1 MKFID
6 EAVIEVHA
14 GNGGDGS
21 ASFRREK
28 YVPRGGPDGGD
39 GGAGGSILA
48 VADRNINTLI
58 EYRYARIHR
67 ARNGDRGHG
76 SDCYGRGADDVVLRF
91 PVGTVISDRDTG
103 ALVADLDTHGQQVM
117 LAKGGRGGLGNLHF
131 KSSTNRAPRHKTPG
145 WPGEARKLK
154 LELRVLADVGLL
166 GMPNAGKST
175 LIAAIS
181 NARPKIA
188 DYPFTTLVPN
198 LGVVRYSN
206 RPGRDDA
213 GTEFVVAD
221 IPGLIEGAAEGRGLG
236 HSFLKHVEYARVL
249 CVLLDMAPTA
259 EQSPE
264 AQLAI
269 LLGELGGYQ
278 PALLDRPRIVIGSRS
293 DMATDA
299 TLPGGVLPVSSFT
312 REGLSGLVATMAQ
325 YVDAARREEVI
336 SHSREIVVHR
346 PVVDTVRVERR
357 PNGEWQ
363 VLGRAALR
371 AVRFQDLTNDEA
383 LEEVTRRLKEIG
395 VDRLLTRAGALDGDV
410 VTIGQLTF
418 EWYRDATTA
427 GLDRAGHHR
436 ATRRER
442 LARQGRLEDIDDE

>member
-1 MKFID
+1 ML
-6 EAVIEVHA
+6 
-14 GNGGDGS
+14 
-21 ASFRREK
+21 FR
-28 YVPRGGPDGGD
+28 
-39 GGAGGSILA
+39 S
-48 VADRNINTLI
+48 
-58 EYRYARIHR
+58 
-67 ARNGDRGHG
+67 
-76 SDCYGRGADDVVLRF
+76 
-91 PVGTVISDRDTG
+91 
-103 ALVADLDTHGQQVM
+103 
-117 LAKGGRGGLGNLHF
+117 
-131 KSSTNRAPRHKTPG
+131 
-145 WPGEARKLK
+145 
-154 LELRVLADVGLL
+154 
-166 GMPNAGKST
+166 
-175 LIAAIS
+175 
-181 NARPKIA
+181 
-188 DYPFTTLVPN
+188 
-198 LGVVRYSN
+198 
-206 RPGRDDA
+206 
-213 GTEFVVAD
+213 
-221 IPGLIEGAAEGRGLG
+221 
-236 HSFLKHVEYARVL
+236 
-249 CVLLDMAPTA
+249 
-259 EQSPE
+259 
-264 AQLAI
+264 
-269 LLGELGGYQ
+269 
-278 PALLDRPRIVIGSRS
+278 
-293 DMATDA
+293 
-299 TLPGGVLPVSSFT
+299 VSSFT

>member
-1 MKFID
+1 MSGFVD
-6 EAVIEVHA
+6 SAQLHA
-14 GNGGDGS
+14 KGGDGG
-21 ASFRREK
+21 AGCVSFRREAHVAK
-28 YVPRGGPDGGD
+28 GGPDGGD
-39 GGAGGSILA
+39 GGKGGDVWL
-48 VADRNINTLI
+48 VADHNQASLLGFRDHPF
-58 EYRYARIHR
+58 RR
-67 ARNGDRGHG
+67 ATDGEHGTSKRQHG
-76 SDCYGRGADDVVLRF
+76 SRGRDLEVPV
-91 PVGTVISDRDTG
+91 PVGTVVTTLDGDVLVDLAHAGDRWR
-103 ALVADLDTHGQQVM
+103 AAE
-117 LAKGGRGGLGNLHF
+117 GGLGGFGNNRFL
-131 KSSTNRAPRHKTPG
+131 SNRRRAPAFAEQ
-145 WPGEARKLK
+145 GEHGEERWFNLELK
-154 LELRVLADVGLL
+154 LRADVALIGF
-166 GMPNAGKST
+166 PNVGKST
-175 LIAAIS
+175 LISQIS
-181 NARPKIA
+181 KARPKIA

-259 EQSPE
+259 TQTPEEQLE
-264 AQLAI
+264 I
-269 LLGELGGYQ
+269 LLRELGDYQ
-278 PALLDRPRIVIGSRS
+278 PALVERPRIVIGSRA
-293 DMATDA
+293 DMAA
-299 TLPGGVLPVSSFT
+299 EVALPDGVTPVSSFT
-312 REGLSGLVATMAQ
+312 REGLNELVATMAQ
-325 YVDAARREEVI
+325 YVDTARREEVI
-336 SHSREIVVHR
+336 HHSREIVVHR

-442 LARQGRLEDIDDE
+442 LARQGRLEEFDDE